1 MSFYTY
7 CKKHGKEY
15 LLEQWD
21 AEKNA
26 PLTPKD
32 LGSTNTTK
40 VWWRCEKGHV
50 WQTQLS
56 SRARGHSGCPLCMK
70 ERIAARIE
78 KRQTEKTE
86 KTEKKKPMK

>member
-21 AEKNA
+21 ANKNA

-40 VWWRCEKGHV
+40 VWWRCGKGHV
-50 WQTQLS
+50 WRTQLS
-56 SRARGHSGCPLCMK
+56 SRARGRSGCPLCMK

-78 KRQTEKTE
+78 KRQTEK
-86 KTEKKKPMK
+86 KKSMK